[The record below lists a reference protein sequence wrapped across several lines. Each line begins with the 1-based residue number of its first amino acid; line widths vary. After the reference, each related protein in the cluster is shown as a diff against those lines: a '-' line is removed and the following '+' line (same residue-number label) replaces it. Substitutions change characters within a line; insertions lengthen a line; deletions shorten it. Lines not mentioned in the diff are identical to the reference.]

1 MTSKIIL
8 RLPGVMARVGLKRS
22 TIYVKMGESTFPL
35 AIKLGP
41 RAVGWDSDE
50 IDSWIQ
56 RCIDASRPDDSE

>member
-8 RLPGVMARVGLKRS
+8 RLPGVMARTGLKRS

-56 RCIDASRPDDSE
+56 DCIDASRPE